1 MKTHT
6 TNYFNTFIAVAEDC
20 PVGYGTEPAL
30 RGGKKTIAKYQ
41 FDLLQNHPYEYT
53 SDDIFFM
60 VYAERN
66 DLTDSELE
74 EARAQF
80 FSKGQPC
87 FRSSPLTKR
96 YGWGI
101 HANAEGKVAVYGM
114 ETEAYEEFS
123 NRNDLQIVKAMRS
136 KRKK

>member
-20 PVGYGTEPAL
+20 SADCGTEPPM
-30 RGGKKTIAKYQ
+30 RGDKKTVAKHQ
-41 FDLLQNHPYEYT
+41 FDLLRDHPYQYT
-53 SDDIFFM
+53 SDDIFFK

-66 DLTDSELE
+66 DLEASELE
-74 EARAQF
+74 EARVQF

-101 HANAEGKVAVYGM
+101 HCDAEGKIAMYGM
-114 ETEAYEEFS
+114 ETEAYETFLGRS
-123 NRNDLQIVKAMRS
+123 DLDIVKAMRS
-136 KRKK
+136 KRK